1 MIIGIP
7 KEIKANEHRVSL
19 TPAGVYDLVHN
30 GHEVLVE
37 TGAGVGSGF
46 NDADYVRAGAKIVS
60 SARQAWDAEMV
71 MKVKEPLAS
80 EFDYFRKDQILFT
93 FLHLAAEP
101 ELTFALMEKGVI
113 AIAYETIQLA
123 DGSLPVLTP
132 MSEVAGRMSVQ
143 IGAHF
148 LENHAGGKGLLLGGV
163 PGVAPAN
170 VVIVGGG
177 VVGTNAA
184 KMALGLGADV
194 TILDTNVN
202 RLRQLNDLFDGK
214 VKTCVSNQFNIEEQV
229 KRADLLIGAVLIPG
243 ARTPRIVSEKMVQQ
257 MTPGSVIID
266 VAVDQ
271 GGAIETIDR
280 ITTHHNPVYEKHG
293 VIHYAVANIP
303 GAVSRTSTMALSNVT
318 VPYALQIANKGYER
332 ACLENPALAKGLNV
346 VSGKV
351 TYKAVAEAH
360 QLPYT
365 PLEKIHEV
373 TVG

>member
-7 KEIKANEHRVSL
+7 KEIKDNENRVSL
-19 TPAGVYDLVHN
+19 TPAGAYDLVQS

-37 TGAGVGSGF
+37 KEAGVGSGF
-46 NDADYVRAGAKIVS
+46 TDEAYIAAGAKVVS
-60 SARQAWDAEMV
+60 TAADAWDAEMV
-71 MKVKEPLAS
+71 MKVKEPLPS
-80 EFDYFRKDQILFT
+80 EFDYFKKGQILFT

-101 ELTFALMEKGVI
+101 LLTKALMEKGVI

-123 DGSLPVLTP
+123 NGTLPILTP

-148 LENHAGGKGLLLGGV
+148 LEKHAGGKGMLLGGV

-170 VVIVGGG
+170 VVIIGGG

-194 TILDTNVN
+194 TILDTNVE
-202 RLRQLNDLFDGK
+202 RLRQLDDLFEGK
-214 VKTCVSNQFNIEEQV
+214 VRTCFSNLFNVEEQV

-243 ARTPRIVSEKMVQQ
+243 ARTPRIVSEKMVKQ

-280 ITTHHNPVYEKHG
+280 ITTHSNPVYEKHG
-293 VIHYAVANIP
+293 VLHYAVANIP
-303 GAVSRTSTMALSNVT
+303 GAVSRTSTIALSNVT

-332 ACLENPALAKGLNV
+332 ACLENTALLKGLNV
-346 VSGKV
+346 IAGQI

-360 QLPYT
+360 NVPYT
-365 PLEKIHEV
+365 PVEKLLEV

>member
-1 MIIGIP
+1 MIIGVP
-7 KEIKANEHRVSL
+7 KEIKDNENRVSL

-30 GHEVLVE
+30 GHTVLVE

-46 NDADYVRAGAKIVS
+46 NDEDYIAAGAKIVPT
-60 SARQAWDAEMV
+60 AREAWDAEMV
-71 MKVKEPLAS
+71 MKVKEPLPT
-80 EFDYFRKDQILFT
+80 EYDYFRKGQILFT

-101 ELTFALMEKGVI
+101 KLTRALMEKEVV
-113 AIAYETIQLA
+113 AIAYETIQLK

-170 VVIVGGG
+170 VVIIGGG

-214 VKTCVSNQFNIEEQV
+214 VKTCMSNRFNIEEQV
-229 KRADLLIGAVLIPG
+229 KKADLLIGAVLIPG
-243 ARTPRIVSEKMVQQ
+243 ARTPRIVSEEMVIQ
-257 MTPGSVIID
+257 MKPGSVIID

-280 ITTHHNPVYEKHG
+280 ITTHSNPVYIKHG

-303 GAVSRTSTMALSNVT
+303 GAVARTSTMALSNVT
-318 VPYALQIANKGYER
+318 VPYALQIANKGFER
-332 ACLENPALAKGLNV
+332 AILENTDLAKGLNV
-346 VSGKV
+346 ISGKI

-360 QLPYT
+360 NLPYT
-365 PLEKIHEV
+365 PLEEV
-373 TVG
+373 LGVAVG

>member
-7 KEIKANEHRVSL
+7 KEIKDNENRVSL
-19 TPAGVYDLVHN
+19 TPSGVYDLVHH

-37 TGAGVGSGF
+37 TGAGLGSGF
-46 NDADYVRAGAKIVS
+46 TDEVYMEVGAKIVS
-60 SARQAWDAEMV
+60 SAREVWDAEMV

-80 EFDYFRKDQILFT
+80 EYEYFKRGQILFT

-101 ELTFALMEKGVI
+101 ELTKALIDKGVV

-123 DGSLPVLTP
+123 NGALPILTP
-132 MSEVAGRMSVQ
+132 MSEVAGRMCVQ
-143 IGAHF
+143 IGTHF
-148 LENHAGGKGLLLGGV
+148 LENHAGGKGALLGGV

-170 VVIVGGG
+170 VVIIGGG

-194 TILDTNVN
+194 TIIDMNVD
-202 RLRQLNDLFDGK
+202 RLRQLDDLFEGK
-214 VKTCVSNQFNIEEQV
+214 VRTCASNMFNVEEQV

-243 ARTPRIVSEKMVQQ
+243 ARTPRIVSERMVMQ

-271 GGAIETIDR
+271 GGAIETIER
-280 ITTHHNPVYEKHG
+280 ITTHSDPVYEKHG

-303 GAVSRTSTMALSNVT
+303 GAVSRTSTIALSNVT

-332 ACLENPALAKGLNV
+332 ACIENSALAKGVNV
-346 VSGKV
+346 ISGKV
-351 TYKAVAEAH
+351 TYKAVADAH
-360 QLPYT
+360 NLPYI
-365 PLEKIHEV
+365 PLEKMLEI
-373 TVG
+373 TVV

>member
-332 ACLENPALAKGLNV
+332 ACLENLALAKGLNV

>member
-1 MIIGIP
+1 MIIGVP
-7 KEIKANEHRVSL
+7 KEIKDNENRVSL
-19 TPAGVYDLVHN
+19 TPAGAYDLVHS
-30 GHEVLVE
+30 GHTVLVE
-37 TGAGVGSGF
+37 TGAGAGSGF
-46 NDADYVRAGAKIVS
+46 SDEDYIAVGARIVP
-60 SARQAWDAEMV
+60 SAREAWEAEMV
-71 MKVKEPLAS
+71 MKVKEPLPS
-80 EFDYFRKDQILFT
+80 EYGYFRKGQILFT

-101 ELTFALMEKGVI
+101 ELTKALMEKGVV
-113 AIAYETIQLA
+113 AIAYETIQLD

-170 VVIVGGG
+170 VVIIGGG

-214 VKTCVSNQFNIEEQV
+214 AKTCISNRFNLEEQV

-243 ARTPRIVSEKMVQQ
+243 ARTPRIVSENMVKQ
-257 MTPGSVIID
+257 MKEGSVIID

-280 ITTHHNPVYEKHG
+280 ITTHSNPVYVKHG

-303 GAVSRTSTMALSNVT
+303 GAVARTSTMALSNVT
-318 VPYALQIANKGYER
+318 VPYALQIANKGYEQ
-332 ACLENPALAKGLNV
+332 AIFDNPALAKGLNV
-346 VSGKV
+346 ISGKV

-360 QLPYT
+360 NLPYT
-365 PLEKIHEV
+365 PLEEALGV
-373 TVG
+373 TIG